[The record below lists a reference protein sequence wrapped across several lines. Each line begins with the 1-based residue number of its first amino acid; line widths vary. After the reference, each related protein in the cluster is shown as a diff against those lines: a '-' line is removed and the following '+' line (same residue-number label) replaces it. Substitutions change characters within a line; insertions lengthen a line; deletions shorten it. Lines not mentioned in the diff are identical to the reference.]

1 MAKRPPQVPRKKSRI
16 IREPALSRSHLSPSN
31 DPELSR
37 QLLRAEE
44 EERKRISRELH
55 DETGQGLMV
64 LRMYL
69 QSLTSE
75 FERGGNPEKFQ
86 EAFQLLDRTI
96 EGLRRIIRRLSPRVL
111 EEMGL
116 LAAVRREARE
126 LSRSTSIEST
136 LVLPETVTKLDHE
149 SEIAIY
155 RTVQEA
161 LHNIA
166 KHAGAKHLRLEISQ
180 TRTAIRI
187 VIEDD
192 GIGFPTRRQSPQGFG
207 LLGMRERIA
216 ALGGN
221 VRIRSLPEKGTR
233 ISVTLPVHSE
243 NSIDENDEG
252 TTNSV
257 NCERIHGAV

>member
-1 MAKRPPQVPRKKSRI
+1 MAKKPPQVARKKSSL
-16 IREPALSRSHLSPSN
+16 IRESAPSRLRVPPSN

-69 QSLTSE
+69 QSLTSA
-75 FERGGNPEKFQ
+75 FESGGVPEKFQ

-111 EEMGL
+111 EELGL

-126 LSRSTSIEST
+126 LSRSTGIEST
-136 LVLPETVTKLDHE
+136 LALPETVTRLDHE

-166 KHAGAKHLRLEISQ
+166 KHAGARHLRLDISQ

-192 GIGFPTRRQSPQGFG
+192 GIGFPTRRQSTQGLG

-233 ISVTLPVHSE
+233 ISVTLPAHPE
-243 NSIDENDEG
+243 NSIDEDDEG

-257 NCERIHGAV
+257 KCERIHGAV

>member
-1 MAKRPPQVPRKKSRI
+1 MAKRPPQVPRKKSST
-16 IREPALSRSHLSPSN
+16 IREPALSRPRLSPSN

-69 QSLTSE
+69 QSLSSE
-75 FERGGNPEKFQ
+75 FERGGGPEKFQ

-111 EEMGL
+111 EELGL

-126 LSRSTSIEST
+126 LSRNTGIEST
-136 LVLPETVTKLDHE
+136 LVLPERVTKLNYE

-161 LHNIA
+161 LHNVA
-166 KHAGAKHLRLEISQ
+166 KHAGARHLRLEISQ
-180 TRTAIRI
+180 TRTVIRI

-192 GIGFPTRRQSPQGFG
+192 GIGFPARRQSTQGFG

-243 NSIDENDEG
+243 NFINEDDEG